1 MQKKIFIT
9 NGMARSGK
17 DTFAEILN
25 RYVPTLKVSSIDQ
38 VKQIAEACGWNGK
51 KDEKS
56 RKFLSDLKLL
66 LTGYNDLPFK
76 SISDTVYHFKKNT
89 LHNVLLIDIR
99 EPIEIERAKNEFDAS
114 TILIRRNS
122 IQNITSNSA
131 DAGVFNY
138 DYDYIIDNNGTLD
151 DFEGQ
156 IIKFGLDV
164 GIIGGEG

>member
-1 MQKKIFIT
+1 M
-9 NGMARSGK
+9 
-17 DTFAEILN
+17 
-25 RYVPTLKVSSIDQ
+25 
-38 VKQIAEACGWNGK
+38 
-51 KDEKS
+51 
-56 RKFLSDLKLL
+56 
-66 LTGYNDLPFK
+66 LTDYNDLPFK

-164 GIIGGEG
+164 GIIGGEDK

>member
-9 NGMARSGK
+9 NGMARCGK

-38 VKQIAEACGWNGK
+38 VKRIAEACGWSGR

-66 LTGYNDLPFK
+66 LTDYNDLPFK
-76 SISDTVYHFKKNT
+76 SISNTVYHFKKNT

-131 DAGVFNY
+131 DSGVFDY

-156 IIKFGLDV
+156 VIKFGLDV